1 MEALLIIFAEI
12 IFACL
17 MPFFAAIGAFFALIL
32 EALWLMFSDPFGRR
46 KARRKRPTQPSGTDR
61 TITPAKPLFSRKV
74 IHWGAGLLGGVA
86 ALAMLASVVFF
97 DPLLRSILTK
107 AGDRAGIAINY
118 ADSSGSLLL
127 GKVALT
133 DLTMVRASADGLAF
147 DLAVD
152 RVEADV
158 ALFSL
163 LSSEPRIQFAGVDGV
178 AGFVTP
184 PQKKD
189 GQEQPDGRPKERKA
203 FRADRVEVANIDLNI
218 RPRGADAYDLKI
230 ASGDVAPF
238 RSGLAM
244 FDLLFRS
251 NLKAEIAGQPLE
263 VSTRQISENGRET
276 YWDFYE
282 VEVDQLRLIL
292 PKAPL
297 TWLSGGTAT
306 VRVEDSWSLD
316 DNIIDM
322 DWLIAMDGIDVAAP
336 ETAGRAERL
345 LAGGLAKAVD
355 RQGGNADFKYRLEL
369 GPEQVAALRAG
380 DLSAFWDV
388 VLSGF
393 VKPIFTRTSDTT
405 EEVTDDVDE
414 DGRIRGAIDALRER
428 LGRDTNE

>member
-1 MEALLIIFAEI
+1 
-12 IFACL
+12 
-17 MPFFAAIGAFFALIL
+17 
-32 EALWLMFSDPFGRR
+32 
-46 KARRKRPTQPSGTDR
+46 
-61 TITPAKPLFSRKV
+61 
-74 IHWGAGLLGGVA
+74 
-86 ALAMLASVVFF
+86 
-97 DPLLRSILTK
+97 
-107 AGDRAGIAINY
+107 
-118 ADSSGSLLL
+118 
-127 GKVALT
+127 
-133 DLTMVRASADGLAF
+133 
-147 DLAVD
+147 
-152 RVEADV
+152 
-158 ALFSL
+158 
-163 LSSEPRIQFAGVDGV
+163 
-178 AGFVTP
+178 
-184 PQKKD
+184 
-189 GQEQPDGRPKERKA
+189 
-203 FRADRVEVANIDLNI
+203 
-218 RPRGADAYDLKI
+218 
-230 ASGDVAPF
+230 
-238 RSGLAM
+238 M